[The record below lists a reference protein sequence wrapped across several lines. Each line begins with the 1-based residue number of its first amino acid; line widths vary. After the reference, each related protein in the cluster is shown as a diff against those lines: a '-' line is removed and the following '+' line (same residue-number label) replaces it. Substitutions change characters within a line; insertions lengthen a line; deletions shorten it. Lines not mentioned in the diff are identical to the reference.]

1 MSLRTLALRAAK
13 TYMASRPPDVKI
25 GPPDDPYMLRWI
37 VGSWGRYPRG
47 SKPKNWWDGLKRRL
61 PNLYLHRFLHDDDDR
76 ALHDHPWASCSWLL
90 ENSYKEILFEAI
102 SAESIRRLQYAGEP
116 RPTMVAVRREG
127 TAHFRRATTAHR
139 IVLDKIA
146 GRLGRETPVEVTTA
160 FFTGFAVRSWG
171 FWCPRGFVPW
181 ATFMAKRDGK
191 ITYGQA
197 GQGCGD

>member
-1 MSLRTLALRAAK
+1 MSDYLPLAAFLVLLLVIVLRLYPRA
-13 TYMASRPPDVKI
+13 PDFII
-25 GPPDDPYMLRWI
+25 GGDDNPYMLRWWVI
-37 VGSWGRYPRG
+37 PR
-47 SKPKNWWDGLKRRL
+47 NAWF
-61 PNLYLHRFLHDDDDR
+61 NVYLHRITRDDDDR